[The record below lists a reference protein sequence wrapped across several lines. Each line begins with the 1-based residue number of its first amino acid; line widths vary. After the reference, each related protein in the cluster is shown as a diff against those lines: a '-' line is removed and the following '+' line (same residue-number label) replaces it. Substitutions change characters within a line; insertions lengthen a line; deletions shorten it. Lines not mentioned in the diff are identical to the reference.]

1 MPQFKAFRAQV
12 DVGVLTVTLDDP
24 PLNLIGPTFAED
36 LIALIQEA
44 EASPAYRVVVFE
56 SAVANFFSAH
66 VDLTRVPQLL
76 EVIQQFLPGEFLGML
91 YRRLSTAP
99 IVTIA
104 KVAGRVRGAGHEFI
118 WRAICASLPTSALSS
133 AKWKP
138 GLACFRAP
146 EACNTLHGS

>member
-12 DVGVLTVTLDDP
+12 DAGVLTVTLDDP

-76 EVIQQFLPGEFLGML
+76 EVIQRFLPGEFLGML

-99 IVTIA
+99 VVTIA

-118 WRAICASLPTSALSS
+118 
-133 AKWKP
+133 
-138 GLACFRAP
+138 LACDMCFAS
-146 EACNTLHGS
+146 H